1 MAKSSSI
8 YTRVDPDIKKQA
20 EDILGQLGI
29 SMSNAVEM
37 FLRQVAIHRGM
48 PFELKLPSAHPADV
62 SLMTKEE
69 FDRF

>member
-1 MAKSSSI
+1 
-8 YTRVDPDIKKQA
+8 
-20 EDILGQLGI
+20 
-29 SMSNAVEM
+29 MSNAVEM